1 MHRTQKNR
9 RNFRVLSPALAT
21 VLAFAAAV
29 PASAQTGRYS
39 VLVPAFQAKDGGK
52 ESFGKDVAK
61 EVNKLLEQFPTHTTV
76 DSKVLKD
83 ALRKYG
89 LKEEALAE
97 RDCVPGIQLAIQVD
111 IQLVMCGTYSGTA
124 APYTVESRII
134 AAAQQNTFQMKPF
147 QATEPKEAAQRI
159 MQEFQGFLDGLKLET
174 FCAEYTGNQDWPSAI
189 TNCRNALEVNPNSR
203 TAAYNLG
210 SALRATGDVNG
221 ARTMFKKVLETDPLN
236 QDALLSLGVLEAQA
250 NNIDGAMGYFREY
263 LNLDPNNV
271 DVRITVAT
279 QAAQEGGNEAALRI
293 IEDGLANA
301 TGDNK
306 TKLEEYA
313 GAFAMNAGLKQMEAS
328 GDMSQVVNA
337 KPIVEKGL
345 QYLGNVYKARGEA
358 TDVTALRNM
367 LTGYRLLDR
376 TDEAI
381 TFGATAVKH
390 YPDDAALW
398 STYADALNKAG
409 KMPEALAALDQI
421 ERIDANYSPLYARR
435 ASWLIDADRLTEG
448 VAAIQK
454 GQQKGEINAQ
464 NADALA
470 QKIAVTGFR
479 KATAGQQAAATPY
492 YDAAEQVA
500 SQPTTKG
507 MLAFFRGYSTYQL
520 AVEREKPETLETA
533 RATLPLFQRANEL
546 MTAASAYTRSVIDSQ
561 PNLEKSRNEI
571 LGAIAQYI
579 DIQQAIIKRGR

>member
-1 MHRTQKNR
+1 MLRTQRNR
-9 RNFRVLSPALAT
+9 RNPRVLSPALAV

-29 PASAQTGRYS
+29 PASAQTGRYA
-39 VLVPAFQAKDGGK
+39 VLVPAFRPVDGGK
-52 ESFGKDVAK
+52 ENFGKDVAK
-61 EVNKLLEQFPTHTTV
+61 EVNKLLEQYPTHTTV

-89 LKEEALAE
+89 LKEDALAE
-97 RDCVPGIQLAIQVD
+97 RDCIPGIQLAIQID
-111 IQLVMCGTYSGTA
+111 IQLVMCGTYSGAT
-124 APYTVESRII
+124 APYTIESKIT
-134 AAAQQNTFQMKPF
+134 AAAQQNTFEMKPF
-147 QATEPKEAAQRI
+147 QASEPKEAAQRI

-189 TNCRNALEVNPNSR
+189 TNCRNALDINPNSR

-210 SALRATGDVNG
+210 SAMRATGDVEG

-250 NNIDGAMGYFREY
+250 NNIDVAMGYFREY

-293 IEDGLANA
+293 IEDGLGNA
-301 TGDNK
+301 TGENK

-313 GAFAMNAGLKQMEAS
+313 GAFAMNAALKQMEAS
-328 GDMSQVVNA
+328 GDMSQVGNA
-337 KPIVEKGL
+337 KSIVEKGL
-345 QYLGNVYKARGEA
+345 QYLGDVYKAKGEA
-358 TDVTALRNM
+358 TDVTAMRNM
-367 LTGYRLLDR
+367 LTGYRLLER

-421 ERIDANYSPLYARR
+421 ERIRSELPAALCAARQLAHRGRQPHRWRGRDPEGTAEGRDQCPECRRPRPEDRRHRFPQGDRRPAFAPRRRTTTPLTRSRISRQPRACSP
-435 ASWLIDADRLTEG
+435 SS
-448 VAAIQK
+448 
-454 GQQKGEINAQ
+454 
-464 NADALA
+464 
-470 QKIAVTGFR
+470 
-479 KATAGQQAAATPY
+479 AATP
-492 YDAAEQVA
+492 
-500 SQPTTKG
+500 
-507 MLAFFRGYSTYQL
+507 R
-520 AVEREKPETLETA
+520 
-533 RATLPLFQRANEL
+533 
-546 MTAASAYTRSVIDSQ
+546 TRPRSSV
-561 PNLEKSRNEI
+561 KSRRP
-571 LGAIAQYI
+571 LKPLAQRYPCSS
-579 DIQQAIIKRGR
+579 ARTS